1 MPTAL
6 EDTGMRLVRFL
17 LFHGFLTPCIGYG
30 LSSFSADSEHLVLQG
45 ADCVSAYVTH
55 GVFPN
60 ESWRR
65 FTKCNGTADAF
76 KFFWITDSCPRTV
89 QAIEGQ
95 APYEI
100 ISLAGPIM
108 AALQI

>member
-1 MPTAL
+1 MGKQISQWQSCT
-6 EDTGMRLVRFL
+6 
-17 LFHGFLTPCIGYG
+17 
-30 LSSFSADSEHLVLQG
+30 LQG
-45 ADCVSAYVTH
+45 AEAVSAYVTH

-76 KFFWITDSCPRTV
+76 KYFWMTDSCPRTV
-89 QAIEGQ
+89 QAVQGQ

-100 ISLAGPIM
+100 ISLAQPIM